1 MRRTLSLLCALM
13 VVVLIAGPAAADR
26 PEHVRVTDPVTFVLP
41 ADDFC
46 AGFDVEISY
55 QQNYHV
61 TIFGAET
68 GWGFTAIAAGFLKT
82 SATNLTSGETI
93 NLNIPGPGFLNDSGI
108 PIVGTGTWLI
118 FLPGDPGS
126 IEYVV
131 GDIEFVETEFGVDIG
146 TVHGT
151 RQDLCSTLA

>member
-1 MRRTLSLLCALM
+1 MRRTLAFLGALAM
-13 VVVLIAGPAAADR
+13 VAFIAGPAASAPPD
-26 PEHVRVTDPVTFVLP
+26 HIKVTDPVTFVLP
-41 ADDFC
+41 ADVFC
-46 AGFDVEISY
+46 PGFDVEVSY

-61 TIFGAET
+61 TIFGAEK
-68 GWGFTAIAAGFLKT
+68 GWGFTAIAAGFLRT
-82 SATNLTSGETI
+82 SLTNLTSGETM

-131 GDIEFVETEFGVDIG
+131 GHIEFVETEFGVDIG
-146 TVHGT
+146 TVHG
-151 RQDLCSTLA
+151 RRLDLCSTLA